1 MSSDTADLWMRA
13 PCRQG
18 PVPIFLWIPNNL
30 FCSDTPER
38 LIHSCITCHM
48 SAWNAQMARI
58 NCLFFLFLFKIYLF
72 ILIGDLSLRENMPS
86 IHLMSIFEWGD
97 YIREPEIATCLLIS
111 CGLPKSHFCRNQA
124 PKQSPVSLQFTERE
138 AWFPAQSPTKSS
150 FPGPTTPILAQAP
163 GPPSE
168 QPSWL
173 NATLSNIFPPPALQ
187 GISPLFSFS
196 GVCFLWHCGAPKFL
210 AHSLKRRNT
219 EILFKHLPHSM
230 K

>member
-1 MSSDTADLWMRA
+1 M
-13 PCRQG
+13 
-18 PVPIFLWIPNNL
+18 
-30 FCSDTPER
+30 
-38 LIHSCITCHM
+38 
-48 SAWNAQMARI
+48 
-58 NCLFFLFLFKIYLF
+58 
-72 ILIGDLSLRENMPS
+72 RENMPS

-97 YIREPEIATCLLIS
+97 LSESLRSPLACWS
-111 CGLPKSHFCRNQA
+111 AVGLPRSHFCRNQA

-168 QPSWL
+168 QPYWL